1 MGLEEK
7 VKEIFKEV
15 LEINPEEIRLDE
27 KLDVSLGIDSTEM
40 VELTVAIKKAFN
52 LEIPNN
58 EFKKTSTFNELIE
71 SIKEKGVQ

>member
-1 MGLEEK
+1 MSLEEK

-15 LEINPEEIRLDE
+15 LEINPEEISLDE

-58 EFKKTSTFNELIE
+58 EFKKTLTFNELIDAM
-71 SIKEKGVQ
+71 KAKGAQ